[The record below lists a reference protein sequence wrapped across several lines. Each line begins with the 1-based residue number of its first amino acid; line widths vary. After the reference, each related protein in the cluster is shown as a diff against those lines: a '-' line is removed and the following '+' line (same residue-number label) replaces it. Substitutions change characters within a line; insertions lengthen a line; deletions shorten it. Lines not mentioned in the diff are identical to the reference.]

1 MKYIFSL
8 VIVFTA
14 TFLYSQQSSNDV
26 AKWKTSVDQ
35 VEGSGEAT
43 LIIEAI
49 VDEGWYGYSKDE
61 VPNGPLPTEFVFDE
75 SSDYEL
81 VGEMTESGMKK
92 VYDEMFEAE
101 VKKFNPS
108 ATFKQKIKVKSEN
121 DFIITASISYMVCSS
136 TSCIPLGE
144 NIDFSV
150 DGAKPT
156 SKVQSDEGQN
166 EIENVKEIEENK
178 DETEVNISDIVEW
191 TYELKEVDKNGR
203 FNLSLEADVV
213 DEYNVSEVDNLQGMF
228 EVSDEKVSFST
239 FMIAEGVKVDKGV
252 YESPILFRSTITR
265 PDDAVKATKIS
276 ATLEV
281 EKDGETI
288 EVTKDIVINFAK
300 VKLLVSGECE
310 PLRFEGAEEEEEFS
324 YWELMIEAFLW
335 GIASLLTPCVF
346 PMIPMTVTFF
356 LKGAKEKSR
365 AAGIRKATGYG
376 LSIIGIYT
384 FIGTIVAV
392 TLGAA
397 FANWLATHWIPN
409 VLFFLIF
416 MFFAASFLGMF
427 EIRMPSSLIN
437 KSDAKADKGGFIG
450 TFFMA
455 LTLVLVSFSCTG
467 PIIGIILIKASQGA
481 ILEPMLGMFAFSLA
495 FALPFTLFAVFPS
508 WLSKLPKSG
517 GWLNTVKVVLGFL
530 EIALGLKFLSVADQ
544 TYHWGILDREVYI
557 GLWIV
562 IFTMLALY
570 LLGKIK
576 LAHDSDMPFLKV
588 PRLFFA
594 MIVLAFVVY
603 LTPGLF
609 GHPLKAL
616 SGYLPPM
623 STHDFN
629 LLGEIRGEDENQC
642 GDDPKYSDFLHL
654 PHGIAGYF
662 DYDEA
667 MACAKAQGK
676 PLFIDFT
683 GHGCVNCREMEAQ
696 VWSDPAI
703 LKMLKEEFVVVAIY
717 VDDKTP
723 LPESEWVESKVDGKM
738 KTTIGDK
745 NLDFQ
750 ICKFDESAQ
759 PLYATM
765 GGNEQLLAKPVGYV
779 SVKKF
784 KEFLEQSIV
793 EFKKKSKGKS
803 PI

>member
-8 VIVFTA
+8 VIVFT
-14 TFLYSQQSSNDV
+14 TSLLFSQQSANDV
-26 AKWKTSVDQ
+26 TKWKTSVEQ
-35 VEGSGEAT
+35 EKGSEEAT
-43 LIIEAI
+43 LCIEA
-49 VDEGWYGYSKDE
+49 VLDDGWYGYSIKE
-61 VPNGPLPTEFVFDE
+61 TPNGPLPTEFTFDE
-75 SSDYEL
+75 SEDYEL
-81 VGEMTESGMKK
+81 IGEMSEKGIKK
-92 VYDEMFEAE
+92 GYDKVFEAD
-101 VKKFNPS
+101 VRKFDPS
-108 ATFKQKIKVKSEN
+108 ATFRQKIKVKSKS
-121 DFIITASISYMVCSS
+121 DFILTASIFYQVC
-136 TSCIPLGE
+136 TDGTCIIGDK
-144 NIDFSV
+144 NIDFSIKGVNSISKEQEV
-150 DGAKPT
+150 DPIKEEGNDE
-156 SKVQSDEGQN
+156 KVE
-166 EIENVKEIEENK
+166 EIEDSVPSNSSDLIEW
-178 DETEVNISDIVEW
+178 S
-191 TYELKEVDKNGR
+191 YELKEVDKNGR
-203 FNLSLEADVV
+203 FNLSLEADIAEGYSMSKVK
-213 DEYNVSEVDNLQGMF
+213 NLQELF
-228 EVSDEKVSFST
+228 EIPDGKTSFST
-239 FMIAEGVKVDKGV
+239 FMLTDGVKVEDGF
-252 YESPILFRSTITR
+252 YASPILFRSTITK
-265 PDDAVKATKIS
+265 PEDAGKAIKIS
-276 ATLEV
+276 ATLEL
-281 EKDGETI
+281 EKDGEI
-288 EVTKDIVINFAK
+288 VEVKKDIVLNFANA
-300 VKLLVSGECE
+300 KLLVSGECE
-310 PLRFEGAEEEEEFS
+310 PLEYEGGEDEEAFS

-356 LKGAKEKSR
+356 LKGAKEKTR

-495 FALPFTLFAVFPS
+495 FALPFTLFAIFPS

-576 LAHDSDMPFLKV
+576 LAHDSDLPHIKV

-594 MIVLAFVVY
+594 MSVLAFVVY

-623 STHDFN
+623 STHDFD
-629 LLGEIRGEDENQC
+629 LLGEIRGVDENQC
-642 GDDPKYSDFLHL
+642 GEEPKYSDFLHL

-667 MACAKAQGK
+667 MACAEAQGK

-703 LKMLKEEFVVVAIY
+703 LKMLKEEFVVGAIY
-717 VDDKTP
+717 VDDKTL

-765 GGNEQLLAKPVGYV
+765 DKNEKLLAKPVGYV

>member
-1 MKYIFSL
+1 MRYLFSL
-8 VIVFTA
+8 LFVLTTLLSF
-14 TFLYSQQSSNDV
+14 SQQSANDV
-26 AKWKTSVDQ
+26 TKWKTSVEQ
-35 VEGSGEAT
+35 KEGSDEAT
-43 LIIEAI
+43 LIIEA
-49 VDEGWYGYSKDE
+49 VLDKGWYGYSIKE
-61 VPNGPLPTEFVFDE
+61 VPNGPLPTEFTFDE
-75 SSDYEL
+75 TDEFEL
-81 VGEMTESGMKK
+81 VGKMTEFGMKK
-92 VYDEMFEAE
+92 AYDEIFEAD
-101 VKKFNPS
+101 VQKFKPTAS
-108 ATFKQKIKVKSEN
+108 FKQKITIKSEK
-121 DFIITASISYMVCSS
+121 DFILTSSIFYQVC
-136 TSCIPLGE
+136 TDGTCIIGDE
-144 NIDFSV
+144 NIDFSISGVKSNSINQLV
-150 DGAKPT
+150 D
-156 SKVQSDEGQN
+156 SIKVGNDDGTQEVDDKVEINKSDL
-166 EIENVKEIEENK
+166 V
-178 DETEVNISDIVEW
+178 DW
-191 TYELKEVDKNGR
+191 TYELKEIDKNGR
-203 FNLSLEADVV
+203 FNLLLKADIAEGYSMSKV
-213 DEYNVSEVDNLQGMF
+213 ESLQGLF
-228 EVSDEKVSFST
+228 DVPSGETSFST
-239 FMIAEGVKVDKGV
+239 FMIADGVKIENAF
-252 YESPILFRSTITR
+252 YASPILFRSTITR
-265 PDDAVKATKIS
+265 TVDARKATKIT
-276 ATLEV
+276 AILEL
-281 EKDGETI
+281 EKEGEI
-288 EVTKDIVINFAK
+288 VQVRKDIVLNFSNAE
-300 VKLLVSGECE
+300 LLVSGECE
-310 PLRFEGAEEEEEFS
+310 PLKFKGGEEDESFS

-365 AAGIRKATGYG
+365 SAGIRKATVYG

-397 FANWLATHWIPN
+397 FANWLATHWVPN

-437 KSDAKADKGGFIG
+437 KSDAKADRGGFFG

-481 ILEPMLGMFAFSLA
+481 VLEPMLGMFAFSLA

-576 LAHDSDMPFLKV
+576 LAHDTALPYIKV

-623 STHDFN
+623 STHDFS

-642 GDDPKYSDFLHL
+642 GDEPKYSDFLHL

-667 MACAKAQGK
+667 IACAKAQEK

-696 VWSDPAI
+696 VWSDPSI

-750 ICKFDESAQ
+750 ICNFDESAQ
-759 PLYATM
+759 PLYVTM
-765 GGNEQLLAKPVGYV
+765 GGDEKLLAKPVGYV
-779 SVKKF
+779 SVDDF
-784 KEFLEQSIV
+784 KEFLEKSLV

>member
-1 MKYIFSL
+1 
-8 VIVFTA
+8 
-14 TFLYSQQSSNDV
+14 
-26 AKWKTSVDQ
+26 
-35 VEGSGEAT
+35 
-43 LIIEAI
+43 
-49 VDEGWYGYSKDE
+49 
-61 VPNGPLPTEFVFDE
+61 
-75 SSDYEL
+75 
-81 VGEMTESGMKK
+81 
-92 VYDEMFEAE
+92 
-101 VKKFNPS
+101 
-108 ATFKQKIKVKSEN
+108 
-121 DFIITASISYMVCSS
+121 
-136 TSCIPLGE
+136 
-144 NIDFSV
+144 
-150 DGAKPT
+150 
-156 SKVQSDEGQN
+156 
-166 EIENVKEIEENK
+166 
-178 DETEVNISDIVEW
+178 
-191 TYELKEVDKNGR
+191 
-203 FNLSLEADVV
+203 
-213 DEYNVSEVDNLQGMF
+213 
-228 EVSDEKVSFST
+228 T

-508 WLSKLPKSG
+508 WLSKLPK
-517 GWLNTVKVVLGFL
+517 
-530 EIALGLKFLSVADQ
+530 
-544 TYHWGILDREVYI
+544 
-557 GLWIV
+557 
-562 IFTMLALY
+562 
-570 LLGKIK
+570 
-576 LAHDSDMPFLKV
+576 
-588 PRLFFA
+588 
-594 MIVLAFVVY
+594 
-603 LTPGLF
+603 
-609 GHPLKAL
+609 
-616 SGYLPPM
+616 
-623 STHDFN
+623 
-629 LLGEIRGEDENQC
+629 
-642 GDDPKYSDFLHL
+642 
-654 PHGIAGYF
+654 
-662 DYDEA
+662 
-667 MACAKAQGK
+667 
-676 PLFIDFT
+676 
-683 GHGCVNCREMEAQ
+683 
-696 VWSDPAI
+696 
-703 LKMLKEEFVVVAIY
+703 
-717 VDDKTP
+717 
-723 LPESEWVESKVDGKM
+723 
-738 KTTIGDK
+738 
-745 NLDFQ
+745 
-750 ICKFDESAQ
+750 
-759 PLYATM
+759 
-765 GGNEQLLAKPVGYV
+765 
-779 SVKKF
+779 
-784 KEFLEQSIV
+784 
-793 EFKKKSKGKS
+793 
-803 PI
+803 

>member
-8 VIVFTA
+8 VVVFIT
-14 TFLYSQQSSNDV
+14 TFLFSQQSANDV
-26 AKWKTSVDQ
+26 TKWKTSVEQ
-35 VEGSGEAT
+35 EKGAEEAT
-43 LIIEAI
+43 LCIEA
-49 VDEGWYGYSKDE
+49 VLDDGWYGYSIKE
-61 VPNGPLPTEFVFDE
+61 TPNGPLPTDFTFDE
-75 SSDYEL
+75 SEDYEL
-81 VGEMTESGMKK
+81 IGEMSEKGMKK
-92 VYDEMFEAE
+92 GYDKVFEAD
-101 VKKFNPS
+101 VRKFYPS
-108 ATFKQKIKVKSEN
+108 GTFKQKIKVKSKS
-121 DFIITASISYMVCSS
+121 DFILTASIFYQVC
-136 TSCIPLGE
+136 TDGTCIIGDK
-144 NIDFSV
+144 NIDFSISGVKSNAKEQEV
-150 DGAKPT
+150 DPLKEQG
-156 SKVQSDEGQN
+156 SDEN
-166 EIENVKEIEENK
+166 IEKVVDSIPLTN
-178 DETEVNISDIVEW
+178 SDLVEW
-191 TYELKEVDKNGR
+191 SYELKEVDKNGR
-203 FNLSLEADVV
+203 FNLSLEADIADGYSMSKVK
-213 DEYNVSEVDNLQGMF
+213 NLQGLF
-228 EVSDEKVSFST
+228 KVPDGKTSFST
-239 FMIAEGVKVDKGV
+239 FMLADGVNIEDGF
-252 YESPILFRSTITR
+252 YASPILFRSTIVR
-265 PDDAVKATKIS
+265 SDDAKKATKIT
-276 ATLEV
+276 ATLEL
-281 EKDGETI
+281 EKDGETV
-288 EVTKDIVINFAK
+288 EVEKDIVLNFANAE
-300 VKLLVSGECE
+300 LLVSGECE
-310 PLRFEGAEEEEEFS
+310 PLRFEGAEDEEEFS

-356 LKGAKEKSR
+356 LKGAKEKTR

-495 FALPFTLFAVFPS
+495 FALPFTLFAIFPS

-576 LAHDSDMPFLKV
+576 LAHDSDMPYLKV

-594 MIVLAFVVY
+594 MSVLAFVVY

-662 DYDEA
+662 DYEEA
-667 MACAKAQGK
+667 MACAKAQEK

-703 LKMLKEEFVVVAIY
+703 LKMLKEEFIVVAIY

-765 GGNEQLLAKPVGYV
+765 DGNEQLLAKPVGYV

-784 KEFLEQSIV
+784 KQFLEQSIV

>member
-1 MKYIFSL
+1 MKYIFWL
-8 VIVFTA
+8 VTVFTT
-14 TFLYSQQSSNDV
+14 TFIFSQQSANDV
-26 AKWKTSVDQ
+26 TKWKTSVEQ
-35 VEGSGEAT
+35 EKGSEEAV
-43 LIIEAI
+43 LCIEA
-49 VDEGWYGYSKDE
+49 VLDDGWYGYSIKE
-61 VPNGPLPTEFVFDE
+61 TPNGPLPTEFTFDE
-75 SSDYEL
+75 SEHYEL
-81 VGEMTESGMKK
+81 IGEMSEKGMKK
-92 VYDEMFEAE
+92 GYDKVFEAD
-101 VKKFNPS
+101 VRKFYPS
-108 ATFKQKIKVKSEN
+108 GTFRQKINIKSES
-121 DFIITASISYMVCSS
+121 DFILTASIFYQVC
-136 TSCIPLGE
+136 TDGTCIIGDK
-144 NIDFSV
+144 NIDFSIEGV
-150 DGAKPT
+150 ESND
-156 SKVQSDEGQN
+156 KVESVVSPE
-166 EIENVKEIEENK
+166 EVENNKEIEGNEDK
-178 DETEVNISDIVEW
+178 PEVNKSDLVEW

-203 FNLSLEADVV
+203 FNLSLKADIAEGYSMSKVK
-213 DEYNVSEVDNLQGMF
+213 NLQGLF
-228 EVSDEKVSFST
+228 SVPEGENSFST
-239 FMIAEGVKVDKGV
+239 FMLTDGVQVDEGF
-252 YESPILFRSTITR
+252 YASPILFRSTITR
-265 PDDAVKATKIS
+265 TVNAEKATKIT
-276 ATLEV
+276 ATLKL
-281 EKDGETI
+281 EKDGEVV
-288 EVTKDIVINFAK
+288 EVSKDIVLNFANA
-300 VKLLVSGECE
+300 KLLVSGECE
-310 PLRFEGAEEEEEFS
+310 PYKFEDEEDVS
-324 YWELMIEAFLW
+324 YWELMVEAFLW

-356 LKGAKEKSR
+356 LKGAKEKSK

-384 FIGTIVAV
+384 LIGTIVAI

-437 KSDAKADKGGFIG
+437 KSDAKADKGGFLG

-467 PIIGIILIKASQGA
+467 PIIGSILIKASQG
-481 ILEPMLGMFAFSLA
+481 LSVVEPMLGMFAFSLA
-495 FALPFTLFAVFPS
+495 FALPFTLFAIFPS

-576 LAHDSDMPFLKV
+576 LAHDSDMPYLKV

-594 MIVLAFVVY
+594 MSVLAFVVY
-603 LTPGLF
+603 LTPGMF

-623 STHDFN
+623 STHDFD

-642 GDDPKYSDFLHL
+642 GEDPKYSDFLHL

-738 KTTIGDK
+738 KTTIGEK

-750 ICKFDESAQ
+750 ICKFDKNAQ

-765 GGNEQLLAKPVGYV
+765 NGEEELLANPIGYE
-779 SVKKF
+779 STSEF
-784 KEFLEQSIV
+784 KEFLEQSLLIY
-793 EFKKKSKGKS
+793 KKKSKDIS
-803 PI
+803 PL